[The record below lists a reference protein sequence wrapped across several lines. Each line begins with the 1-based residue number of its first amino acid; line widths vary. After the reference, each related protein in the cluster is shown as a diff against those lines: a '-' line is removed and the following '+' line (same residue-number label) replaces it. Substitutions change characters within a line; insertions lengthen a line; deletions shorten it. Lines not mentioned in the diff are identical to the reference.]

1 MEDVAEKDATEKSDA
16 ARDAFLAELA
26 RDSEKSSSG
35 GNEKSKHAHEKTKD
49 KKKNKEY
56 RRAKDSKV

>member
-16 ARDAFLAELA
+16 ARDAFLAELV
-26 RDSEKSSSG
+26 RDSAKSSSG